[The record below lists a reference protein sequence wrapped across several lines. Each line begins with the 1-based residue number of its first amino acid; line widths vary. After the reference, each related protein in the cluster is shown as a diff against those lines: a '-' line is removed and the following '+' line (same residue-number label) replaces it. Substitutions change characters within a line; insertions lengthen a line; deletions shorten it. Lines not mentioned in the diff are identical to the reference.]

1 MVTAYIMLYVCVG
14 DDCHGAD
21 ARWRLEGESDQNETN
36 VRSQLLYLCIVHVY
50 MVHESLL

>member
-1 MVTAYIMLYVCVG
+1 MMGACVILIWSLQYMLYGTVCVG

-36 VRSQLLYLCIVHVY
+36 VRSQLACLHG
-50 MVHESLL
+50 S